1 MKQIWSITESIYV
14 YYSYDDNRVFLANPE
29 AKKFYGPVKKIAE
42 STKDPEIIKNEGFSI
57 KFCNE
62 RVKICISGKWYTIG
76 NVFTQEIISQL
87 SSATMK
93 DGEVTGVV
101 FGFNPVFPDQVLP
114 LFPGSELHN
123 NAEKEFIRKINLSL
137 YSKTTKYKPG
147 HKYENDIG
155 TYIYLGEVIS
165 HKPDRSNSKRFTVSN
180 SGVRKLHAFI
190 NDIPENLKYEEIMS
204 GYVIKELYD
213 YPNEIK
219 EKTIFLVSKN
229 KSMADVGEVMNISG
243 NFEDSWETRI
253 KNYVTNKKRP
263 FSYKSNLYHYSDFD
277 NLVTVFNVSMDLVP
291 RVTEDSKNL
300 MKKIIE
306 TEYRYYLYKFYD
318 VPAQSANLNILAKK
332 DKETQIE
339 NLVNTLIENGI
350 RDTQNYYDKDYYR
363 ELFKVLFDINLS
375 EMAETSL
382 DSFKLLTISVSDY
395 NDLID
400 NFRYLE
406 YREPENYIKTINFV
420 YINDGKR
427 SFDTFFK
434 DGMYKDVIK
443 DIYTKALQDNGS
455 ELKEFAVTNV
465 GTTRSPELQYSF
477 SITLEDLEKYF
488 GVKDVH
494 DFPEAFK
501 QELINNKIYK
511 INIVTRDNIKVK
523 L

>member
-1 MKQIWSITESIYV
+1 
-14 YYSYDDNRVFLANPE
+14 
-29 AKKFYGPVKKIAE
+29 
-42 STKDPEIIKNEGFSI
+42 
-57 KFCNE
+57 
-62 RVKICISGKWYTIG
+62 
-76 NVFTQEIISQL
+76 
-87 SSATMK
+87 
-93 DGEVTGVV
+93 
-101 FGFNPVFPDQVLP
+101 
-114 LFPGSELHN
+114 
-123 NAEKEFIRKINLSL
+123 
-137 YSKTTKYKPG
+137 
-147 HKYENDIG
+147 
-155 TYIYLGEVIS
+155 
-165 HKPDRSNSKRFTVSN
+165 
-180 SGVRKLHAFI
+180 
-190 NDIPENLKYEEIMS
+190 
-204 GYVIKELYD
+204 
-213 YPNEIK
+213 
-219 EKTIFLVSKN
+219 
-229 KSMADVGEVMNISG
+229 
-243 NFEDSWETRI
+243 
-253 KNYVTNKKRP
+253 
-263 FSYKSNLYHYSDFD
+263 
-277 NLVTVFNVSMDLVP
+277 
-291 RVTEDSKNL
+291 

-406 YREPENYIKTINFV
+406 YREPENYIKTIDFV